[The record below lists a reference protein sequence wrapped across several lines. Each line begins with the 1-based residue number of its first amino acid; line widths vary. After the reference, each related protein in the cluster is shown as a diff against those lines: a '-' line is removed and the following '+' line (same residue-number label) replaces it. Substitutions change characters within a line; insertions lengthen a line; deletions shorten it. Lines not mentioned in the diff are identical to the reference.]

1 MNQRLIY
8 VMDPMCSWCWGFAPV
23 IDAITEAHPELPL
36 HLVAGG
42 LRANH
47 GAPLDEHT
55 RAVLAEHWQAVAEDS
70 GQPVGDPQSLPATFV
85 YDTEPACRA
94 LVVARELDAAKVWG
108 FVRELQQAFYLD
120 VEDVTHAAVLTRIA
134 ESAGYSLKG
143 FSELF
148 DQQAMR
154 DATVTD
160 IRWVA
165 DLGMAGL
172 PILLAERDGQ
182 LALLANGYQ
191 AGDQVLPLLGRWL
204 AAGEKLAEAVA

>member
-23 IDAITEAHPELPL
+23 IDAITEAHPDLPL

-55 RAVLAEHWQAVAEDS
+55 RAVLAEHWQAVADDS
-70 GQPVGDPQSLPATFV
+70 GQPVGDPQLLPATFV

-94 LVVARELDAAKVWG
+94 LVVARELDAAKAWG
-108 FVRELQQAFYLD
+108 FVRELQRAFYLD

-134 ESAGYSLKG
+134 ESAGYALKD

-148 DQQAMR
+148 DQQAMQA
-154 DATVTD
+154 ATLADVT
-160 IRWVA
+160 WVE

>member
-1 MNQRLIY
+1 MSQRLIY

-23 IDAITEAHPELPL
+23 IDAIVAAHPQLPL

-55 RAVLAEHWQAVAEDS
+55 RAVLAEHWQAVAQDS
-70 GQPVGDPQSLPATFV
+70 GQPVGDPQALPATFV
-85 YDTEPACRA
+85 YNTEPVCRA
-94 LVVARELDAAKVWG
+94 LVVARELDASRAWG
-108 FVRELQQAFYLD
+108 FVRSLQQAFY
-120 VEDVTHAAVLTRIA
+120 VETQEVTHAAVLTQLA
-134 ESAGYSLKG
+134 EAAGYSLAA

-148 DQQAMR
+148 DQQAMHE
-154 DATVTD
+154 ATVAD
-160 IRWVA
+160 VRWVA

-191 AGDQVLPLLGRWL
+191 ASEQVLSLLARWV
-204 AAGEKLAEAVA
+204 AAGERCTEVTA

>member
-1 MNQRLIY
+1 MSQRLIY

-23 IDAITEAHPELPL
+23 IDAIIEAHPQLPL

-47 GAPLDEHT
+47 GAPLDDHT
-55 RAVLAEHWQAVAEDS
+55 RAVLAEHWQAVAQDS
-70 GQPVGDPQSLPATFV
+70 GQPVGDPQTLPATFV

-94 LVVARELDAAKVWG
+94 LVVARELDATRAWG
-108 FVRELQQAFYLD
+108 FVHALQQAFYVG
-120 VEDVTHAAVLTRIA
+120 VEDVTHAAVLMRIA
-134 ESAGYSLKG
+134 ESAGYPVDAFG
-143 FSELF
+143 AHF
-148 DQQAMR
+148 DQQEMR
-154 DATVTD
+154 EKTLADVS
-160 IRWVA
+160 WVA

-191 AGDQVLPLLGRWL
+191 AAEQVLPLLARWVT
-204 AAGEKLAEAVA
+204 AGEKRGEVLA

>member
-1 MNQRLIY
+1 MSQRLIY

-23 IDAITEAHPELPL
+23 IDAIVAAYPQLPL
-36 HLVAGG
+36 RLVAGG

-55 RAVLAEHWQAVAEDS
+55 RSVLAEHWQAVAQDS
-70 GQPVGDPQSLPATFV
+70 GQPVGDPQNLPATFV

-94 LVVARELDAAKVWG
+94 LVVARELDPARAWS
-108 FVRELQQAFYLD
+108 FVRTLQQAFYLD
-120 VEDVTHAAVLTRIA
+120 TEEITHAAVLMRLA
-134 ESAGYSLKG
+134 EAAGYSVAA

-154 DATVTD
+154 EATVAD
-160 IRWVA
+160 VRWVA

-191 AGDQVLPLLGRWL
+191 TPEQVLPLLARWI
-204 AAGEKLAEAVA
+204 AAGEQCAEVSA